1 MKVLVVGG
9 GGREHALAWG
19 ARGGSPRREIL
30 CVPGNAGI
38 ARIAECLPGDPTA
51 AGAIADLA
59 QSRGVG
65 LTVVGPEAALAAGLV
80 DEFARRGLAAF
91 GASRAAA
98 EIETSKIFAKEF
110 MRRHGIPTAAFDVA
124 DSAASAASILARR
137 GDRPV
142 VVKADG
148 LAAGK
153 GVVVADGRRDAEEA
167 VAAMLVERRFG
178 AAGDRIL
185 IEDRLSGP
193 EVSFFALCDGES
205 ARPLTTC
212 QDYKRLQDGDHGPN
226 TGGMGGYSP
235 SVLVDA
241 GLEREIMER
250 IVAPTVRGLAAE
262 GRPYRGV
269 LYAGLMLA
277 ANGPQVLEYN
287 ARFGDP
293 EAELIVIRLAGD
305 LVEVMEATLAGR
317 LEEAPLRWH
326 PGGAVCVVLAAAGY
340 PGTPRQG
347 DPISGLDAAERDGA
361 GDVVVFH
368 AATREKEGGI
378 ETAGG
383 RVMTVTAR
391 ASDLAQARR
400 RAYAAVE
407 AIRFH
412 GMQYRT
418 DIAAV
423 AARGTGGSS

>member
-1 MKVLVVGG
+1 MTILVVGG

-19 ARGGSPRREIL
+19 VRAGNARRKVL

-38 ARIAECLPGDPTA
+38 ARVAECVPGDPTA
-51 AGAIADLA
+51 AAALADLA
-59 QSRGVG
+59 QSRGVD
-65 LTVVGPEAALAAGLV
+65 LTIVGPEAALAAGLV
-80 DEFARRGLAAF
+80 DEFARRGLKAF

-110 MRRHGIPTAAFDVA
+110 MRRHGIPTAGFEVA
-124 DSAASAASILARR
+124 DSAAAAASILARR

-153 GVVVADGRRDAEEA
+153 GVVVASGRREAEEA

-185 IEDRLSGP
+185 LEDRLSGP
-193 EVSFFALCDGES
+193 EVSFFALCDGET

-212 QDYKRLQDGDHGPN
+212 QDYKRLQDGDRGPN

-235 SVLVDA
+235 STLVDA
-241 GLEREIMER
+241 ALEREIMER
-250 IVAPTVRGLAAE
+250 VVAPTVRGLASE

-269 LYAGLMLA
+269 LYVGLMLTSS
-277 ANGPQVLEYN
+277 GLQVLEYN

-293 EAELIVIRLAGD
+293 EAELIVLRLAGD

-317 LEEAPLRWH
+317 LDEAPLRWH

-340 PGTPRQG
+340 PGTPRTG
-347 DPISGLDAAERDGA
+347 DPISGLDARSDDDAL
-361 GDVVVFH
+361 VVFH
-368 AATREKEGGI
+368 AATRRGDGGVA
-378 ETAGG
+378 TAGG
-383 RVMTVTAR
+383 RVLTVAAR
-391 ASDLAQARR
+391 ADDLAQARR
-400 RAYAAVE
+400 RAYAEVE
-407 AIRFH
+407 TIRFH
-412 GMQYRT
+412 GMQYRK
-418 DIAAV
+418 DIAAG
-423 AARGTGGSS
+423 AAVESGGRS

>member
-1 MKVLVVGG
+1 MTILVVGG

-19 ARGGSPRREIL
+19 VRAGNARRKVL

-38 ARIAECLPGDPTA
+38 ARVAECVPGDPTA
-51 AGAIADLA
+51 AAALADLA
-59 QSRGVG
+59 QSRGVD
-65 LTVVGPEAALAAGLV
+65 LTIVGPEAALAAGLV
-80 DEFARRGLAAF
+80 DEFARRGLKAF

-110 MRRHGIPTAAFDVA
+110 MRRHGIPTAGFEVA
-124 DSAASAASILARR
+124 DSAAAAASILARR

-153 GVVVADGRRDAEEA
+153 GVVVASGRREAEEA

-185 IEDRLSGP
+185 LEDRLSGP
-193 EVSFFALCDGES
+193 EVSFFALCDGET

-212 QDYKRLQDGDHGPN
+212 QDYKRLQDGDRGPN

-235 SVLVDA
+235 STLVDA
-241 GLEREIMER
+241 ALEREIMER
-250 IVAPTVRGLAAE
+250 VVAPTVRGLASE

-269 LYAGLMLA
+269 LYVGLMLTSS
-277 ANGPQVLEYN
+277 GLQVLEYN

-293 EAELIVIRLAGD
+293 EAELIVLRLAGD

-317 LEEAPLRWH
+317 LDEAPLRWH

-340 PGTPRQG
+340 PGTPRTG
-347 DPISGLDAAERDGA
+347 DPISGLDARSDDDAL
-361 GDVVVFH
+361 VVFH
-368 AATREKEGGI
+368 AATRRGDGGVA
-378 ETAGG
+378 TAGG
-383 RVMTVTAR
+383 RVLTVTAR
-391 ASDLAQARR
+391 ADDLAQARR
-400 RAYAAVE
+400 RAYAEVE
-407 AIRFH
+407 TIRFH
-412 GMQYRT
+412 GMQYRK
-418 DIAAV
+418 DIAAG
-423 AARGTGGSS
+423 AAVESGGRS